1 MTLNASQP
9 AGMRFCCNK
18 PAFSSFCGF
27 SPGVFD
33 YSAGTGSRLCAGEV
47 PPVRIHTCLS
57 KCFADREERRGH
69 LLQPTRQEQGGDNGV
84 MAAAVGEGLGQ
95 LWSSQGKNGDGAA
108 EDWTWR
114 KDLSIASHC
123 CQLSDNMHE

>member
-1 MTLNASQP
+1 MHH
-9 AGMRFCCNK
+9 
-18 PAFSSFCGF
+18 
-27 SPGVFD
+27 
-33 YSAGTGSRLCAGEV
+33 SRLECVSAATSQRFPHFVDLALAFLITLQGQEVMCAGEV